1 MKRQAWAKEHDQETS
16 GIMGYLPL
24 VVNMPVKITT
34 TDHASKH
41 ILFKNRRCRLY
52 GTYTKTIRSAW
63 PARAVTRWCINLER
77 DSSRSNRQHGFEGLC
92 LQVSLP
98 YTQQQSPGMSTNT
111 KK

>member
-1 MKRQAWAKEHDQETS
+1 MKRQAWAKEHDQKTS

-34 TDHASKH
+34 NDQANKKYSSR
-41 ILFKNRRCRLY
+41 IVAAGSMA

-63 PARAVTRWCINLER
+63 TREVARWYWCIILR
-77 DSSRSNRQHGFEGLC
+77 RYLSRSTRQHGCEGIC

-98 YTQQQSPGMSTNT
+98 YTQQQSNGM
-111 KK
+111 